1 MTEWYIQYLEVK
13 YVLTSLKK
21 EKNIMTDK
29 LKIESLSPSNQ
40 PKRMF
45 EIYSSGKRKMIS
57 ERTIEMQG

>member
-1 MTEWYIQYLEVK
+1 MEVK

-21 EKNIMTDK
+21 EKNIMMDK